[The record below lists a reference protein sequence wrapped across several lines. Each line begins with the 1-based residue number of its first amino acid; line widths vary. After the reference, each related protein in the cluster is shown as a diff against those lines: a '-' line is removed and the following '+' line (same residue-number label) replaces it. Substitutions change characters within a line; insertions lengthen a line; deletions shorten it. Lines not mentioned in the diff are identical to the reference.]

1 MPVCA
6 LSRSETMK
14 RQKNILLFFSF
25 ICVGVMAV
33 SCIELASMPLA
44 TPALTKVS
52 LNLSDDL
59 YLFDA
64 QSQFSHEITAQEVLD
79 IIRKSGVQR
88 VVLSTTQKQSNDIVY
103 EIAKQDPERI
113 IPGVR
118 LKIPLFYHGPDAEFE
133 RFFSRQLERWS
144 KYCVITEALIY
155 HAEKDPQNLQGRYR
169 QEFKN
174 DPYSPRLQ
182 YVIKKA
188 KELDI
193 PVVLHVESRSLA
205 PGRRLELWGNLEK
218 LMRENRQ
225 VSFVYTH
232 LSQLDSEDVR
242 KLLDQY
248 ENTYFFLQGAT
259 LSEHNYFSQNIRH
272 LSQWTCVFCEEWT
285 CNKGDLKPEWKR
297 LFLDYP
303 SKFIFAMDG
312 VESWL
317 WKQCYENAVIEW
329 KIAISKLPIDVG
341 RKIAHEN
348 AERLWHIKPLYQF

>member
-1 MPVCA
+1 MKT
-6 LSRSETMK
+6 LS
-14 RQKNILLFFSF
+14 L
-25 ICVGVMAV
+25 VMSAIIFL
-33 SCIELASMPLA
+33 SGCPLNKM
-44 TPALTKVS
+44 TFDI
-52 LNLSDDL
+52 SDDL

-103 EIAKQDPERI
+103 EIAKQDQERI
-113 IPGVR
+113 IPGLR
-118 LKIPLFYHGPDAEFE
+118 LKNPLFYYGPDAEFE
-133 RFFSRQLERWS
+133 RFFSRQLEHWS
-144 KYCVITEALIY
+144 KYFVITEALIY
-155 HAEKDPQNLQGRYR
+155 HAEKDPQNSMGRYR
-169 QEFKN
+169 QEFKT

-193 PVVLHVESRSLA
+193 PVVLHIESRSLA
-205 PGRRLELWGNLEK
+205 LRSKLELWRKLER
-218 LMRENRQ
+218 LMIENRQ

-232 LSQLDSEDVR
+232 LAQLDSEAVR
-242 KLLDQY
+242 RLLDQH
-248 ENTYFFLQGAT
+248 ENTYFFLQNAT
-259 LSEHNYFSQNIRH
+259 LTEYKYRSGNRLQ
-272 LSQWTCVFCEEWT
+272 LSNWTCVFCEEFA
-285 CNKGDLKPEWKR
+285 CSKGDLNPEWKK

-303 SKFIFAMDG
+303 SRFIFAMDG

-317 WKQCYENAVIEW
+317 WKQCYENAVMEW

-348 AERLWHIKPLYQF
+348 AERLWHIKPLY